1 MFVLILFTGI
11 STDIT
16 ILVGL
21 FRAFSSLELMLFI
34 VMLETD
40 GFLLLYDLKITNKLK
55 PLKILIIISNLYVSP
70 GLIDFL
76 DGILGDS

>member
-16 ILVGL
+16 ILIGL

-40 GFLLLYDLKITNKLK
+40 GFLLLYDL
-55 PLKILIIISNLYVSP
+55 YVSP